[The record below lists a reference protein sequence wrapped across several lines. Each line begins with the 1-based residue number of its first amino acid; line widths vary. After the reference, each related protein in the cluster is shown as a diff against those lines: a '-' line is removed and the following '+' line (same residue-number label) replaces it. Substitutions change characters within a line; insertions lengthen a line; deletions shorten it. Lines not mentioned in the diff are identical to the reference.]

1 VHEDSGFERHQQKG
15 IMMNRPINKPGGKEL
30 NQKQKNTNKHK
41 ASKRVMVEH
50 SVEHLKILGY

>member
-1 VHEDSGFERHQQKG
+1 VHEDSGFEGHQQKG

-41 ASKRVMVEH
+41 ASKGVLVEH
-50 SVEHLKILGY
+50 SVGHVEITG